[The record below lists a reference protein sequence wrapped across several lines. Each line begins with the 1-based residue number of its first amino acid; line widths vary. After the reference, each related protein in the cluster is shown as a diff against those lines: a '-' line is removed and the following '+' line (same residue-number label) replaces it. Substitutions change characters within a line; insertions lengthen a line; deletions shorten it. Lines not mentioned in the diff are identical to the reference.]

1 MNIAQSIYDDLVN
14 ECGASF
20 DVDADVVR
28 AIIAVSVSGVL
39 NAQIKHTAELEKQL
53 AIAQGALRAQD
64 ENHRAQLAALGLT
77 ERFPSLTHLADDMG
91 EALLLA
97 ERARDAAIAENGKRV
112 YSQAE
117 MRLAI
122 ERQTLEEIGR
132 LRAALNDC
140 RSAASGIA
148 QSTSN
153 DPLGCAYQN
162 AVWIM
167 TRAKTTLNA
176 SEQSQ

>member
-91 EALLLA
+91 EALLRA
-97 ERARDAAIAENGKRV
+97 EKQITEIKQLLDLHCIHFSEIDPVERV
-112 YSQAE
+112 K
-117 MRLAI
+117 
-122 ERQTLEEIGR
+122 
-132 LRAALNDC
+132 
-140 RSAASGIA
+140 
-148 QSTSN
+148 
-153 DPLGCAYQN
+153 
-162 AVWIM
+162 AV
-167 TRAKTTLNA
+167 R
-176 SEQSQ
+176 